1 MAGICLSKH
10 NLKVSPRLFKKLFL
24 RLNIRSNLETIGKL
38 PHRKQF
44 HSSAILWNKIEKT
57 KTNNVY
63 NIRRLFSLAKPE
75 RYHLAAGIGLLVI
88 SSSVT
93 MSIPFAM
100 GKVIDM
106 IYKIDQLKS
115 TSENIKSEDKIVD
128 TLTSEERNQI
138 TRKLQNVCIAL
149 VGVFTVGALANFGR
163 VYLMRMVSQRIA
175 VRVRNSFY
183 SSVEIKLEN

>member
-115 TSENIKSEDKIVD
+115 TSESIKSED
-128 TLTSEERNQI
+128 TLTSEERHQI

-175 VRVRNSFY
+175 VRIRNSFY
-183 SSVEIKLEN
+183 SSVGND

>member
-1 MAGICLSKH
+1 M
-10 NLKVSPRLFKKLFL
+10 
-24 RLNIRSNLETIGKL
+24 
-38 PHRKQF
+38 
-44 HSSAILWNKIEKT
+44 
-57 KTNNVY
+57 
-63 NIRRLFSLAKPE
+63 PE

-115 TSENIKSEDKIVD
+115 TSESIKSEDA
-128 TLTSEERNQI
+128 LTSEERNQI

-183 SSVEIKLEN
+183 SSVGND